1 MAVRLFS
8 RASSCCAALI
18 LCGCVASAP
27 ALPPDTTS
35 ANAASHAK
43 LADFSPADAAMSC
56 ADIAAEGASIESRM
70 AADTGKVEANRTR
83 NQIAGYFAALYLVPI
98 VATDSNSQ
106 EKKDIAKLYE
116 RRDILIKLSVVKS
129 CPMPVKAAS

>member
-8 RASSCCAALI
+8 RPSSCCAALI
-18 LCGCVASAP
+18 LSGCVAPAP

-35 ANAASHAK
+35 ENAASHAK
-43 LADFSPADAAMSC
+43 LEDFSPADAAMSC
-56 ADIAAEGASIESRM
+56 SEIAAEGVSIESKM
-70 AADTGKVEANRTR
+70 QADTGKVEANRTR

-98 VATDSNSQ
+98 VATEANSQ

-116 RRDILIKLSVVKS
+116 RRDVLIKLSVVKS
-129 CPMPVKAAS
+129 CPMPVKPAS

>member
-1 MAVRLFS
+1 LN
-8 RASSCCAALI
+8 CY
-18 LCGCVASAP
+18 
-27 ALPPDTTS
+27 
-35 ANAASHAK
+35 N
-43 LADFSPADAAMSC
+43 
-56 ADIAAEGASIESRM
+56 
-70 AADTGKVEANRTR
+70 TR

-116 RRDILIKLSVVKS
+116 RRDVLIKLSVVKS